1 MNIMPSPSN
10 IGSMKTNPYRK
21 CNKLDGLQVEP
32 SSFNSFQAISVIGD
46 ARIYFSLAKQRV
58 NFLQKH
64 YQEEISVPTSE
75 KERETFNGSK

>member
-1 MNIMPSPSN
+1 MGQNN
-10 IGSMKTNPYRK
+10 TNFVSKRY
-21 CNKLDGLQVEP
+21 QI
-32 SSFNSFQAISVIGD
+32 NSFQAISVIGD